1 MPSDQLQYNRV
12 GFFFSIMM
20 ELIELLIHIW
30 SFKQCNNCCF
40 LKLQSQ
46 GWSFSDLEENIAAMY
61 SSLEASLITEQ
72 EIKDSIVYRDNRKWR
87 RILALRPAAEKER
100 LHMWHLAIWTLVKRG
115 TAAWNLSKPRWSPKR
130 KTPNQTF
137 SEPYLCVF
145 HFERYL

>member
-1 MPSDQLQYNRV
+1 M
-12 GFFFSIMM
+12 
-20 ELIELLIHIW
+20 
-30 SFKQCNNCCF
+30 
-40 LKLQSQ
+40 KLQSQ
-46 GWSFSDLEENIAAMY
+46 GWSLSDLVENIAAMY

-87 RILALRPAAEKER
+87 QILALRPAAEKER

-137 SEPYLCVF
+137 SEPCIPLREISITVRLILIAWSPRRGRVSGHLYNATTTGF
-145 HFERYL
+145 KSHF